1 MSNSNNKLK
10 QQSYPWDI
18 PAKKPARELS
28 AAMSRLYDNYLTPR
42 PEDNPL
48 FTSFKYTELTGFNYH
63 NNDGTISR
71 RDPSKIIKVDGLY
84 YVWYTKRCT
93 QLPPK
98 GAQHCND
105 LTPSTDWD
113 LSEIS
118 YAISINGF
126 DWVEQGIAVTRP
138 KHPQLGWRSVSTPDI
153 LIYEN
158 KYYLY
163 YQAFNEAS
171 GKKGDHCPVTLS
183 VADTPDGPWLPHG
196 EVIIENGEP
205 GSWDQFSIHD
215 PYLLIYNGKIH
226 LYYKAAYGDRPDYLV
241 GNGLATANNPFGPFE
256 KHPLNPI
263 LNSGHETTYF
273 PFKSGI
279 AAFTIRNGNESNTI
293 QYSPDGV
300 NFSIAAVTSLM
311 PIAAGPY
318 VANAF
323 DCASKA
329 NGIEWG
335 LCHFSDKQARNKHS
349 FLARFDCSLMVNELE
364 KELKVTDVP
373 HQPSVYFAQSLSPEL
388 KNKRSYQKQEKEIK
402 SYD

>member
-1 MSNSNNKLK
+1 MSNNSSK

-18 PAKKPARELS
+18 PTKKPARELS
-28 AAMSRLYDNYLTPR
+28 VAMSRLYDSYLTPR

-48 FTSFKYTELTGFNYH
+48 FTSFKYTELSGFDYH
-63 NNDGTISR
+63 NDDGTLSR

-93 QLPPK
+93 QFPPK
-98 GAQHCND
+98 GAKHCNE
-105 LTPSTDWD
+105 LIPSTDWD
-113 LSEIS
+113 LSEIG
-118 YAISINGF
+118 YATSINGF
-126 DWVEQGIAVTRP
+126 DWIEQGIAVPRP
-138 KHPQLGWRSVSTPDI
+138 DYPQLGWRSVSTPDI

-183 VADTPDGPWLPHG
+183 VADKPTGPWRPHG
-196 EVIIENGEP
+196 KVIIDNGEP

-215 PYLLIYNGKIH
+215 PYLLIYKGKIH

-241 GNGLATANNPFGPFE
+241 GNGLAIASNPLGPFE

-273 PFKSGI
+273 PFGSGI
-279 AAFTIRNGNESNTI
+279 AAFSIRNGNESNTI

-323 DCASKA
+323 NSEGNE

-335 LCHFSDKQARNKHS
+335 LCHFSDKKALNKHS
-349 FLARFDCSLMVNELE
+349 FLARFDCSLMANELE
-364 KELKVTDVP
+364 KELKITDVP
-373 HQPSVYFAQSLSPEL
+373 HHPSVYFAQSLSPEL
-388 KNKRSYQKQEKEIK
+388 KIKRSSHDQEKEKK
-402 SYD
+402 S